1 MRVVP
6 LVLCHALLLLLL
18 LQQDPPAWLEQMVLI
33 PQWRQLI
40 YKLADK
46 YPSCTMLNFA
56 IKVCTA
62 FPLSFSR
69 TCTPDLHA
77 RQCGNTPFNSCVHVN
92 RGFLTK
98 DTQWR
103 LQR

>member
-1 MRVVP
+1 
-6 LVLCHALLLLLL
+6 
-18 LQQDPPAWLEQMVLI
+18 MVLI

-56 IKVCTA
+56 IKVS
-62 FPLSFSR
+62 PSLSLSS
-69 TCTPDLHA
+69 CLDLV
-77 RQCGNTPFNSCVHVN
+77 QQSVCVLYCN

-98 DTQWR
+98 DIRWR
-103 LQR
+103 LPR